1 MLNRIQELLSK
12 DVSFSIETTLATRS
26 FYKLVNQARKQGYK
40 ITLLYFW
47 LSSPKLAEQRVA
59 ERVSKGGHNIP
70 LDVIH
75 TRYYRG
81 IYNLFNIYMPI
92 VDSWI
97 IADNSQLPREIIAEG
112 GIGKDT
118 KIYNLIKFKT
128 IESCQIKNIEN

>member
-1 MLNRIQELLSK
+1 M
-12 DVSFSIETTLATRS
+12 
-26 FYKLVNQARKQGYK
+26 VNQTRKQGYK

-75 TRYYRG
+75 TRYDRG

-118 KIYNLIKFKT
+118 IIYNLIKFKT